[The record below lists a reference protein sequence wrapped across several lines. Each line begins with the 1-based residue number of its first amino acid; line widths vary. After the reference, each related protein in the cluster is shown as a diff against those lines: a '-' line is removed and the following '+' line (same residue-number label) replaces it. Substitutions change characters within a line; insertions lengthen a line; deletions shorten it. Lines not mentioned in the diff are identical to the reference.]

1 MNEMREIYIFFF
13 VQIYDK
19 PNNIFFRPFEQH
31 HFVFF
36 DVYRS
41 HEHYMVMWLSSTE
54 PNVDWT
60 RSIATLRA
68 VVSPG
73 RTLRYEGR
81 ATVCFFDRAT
91 VSPPYSIMD
100 K

>member
-1 MNEMREIYIFFF
+1 MTNPTTYKYSR
-13 VQIYDK
+13 VQENK
-19 PNNIFFRPFEQH
+19 LNFSSRPFEQH

-81 ATVCFFDRAT
+81 ATVSFFDRAT